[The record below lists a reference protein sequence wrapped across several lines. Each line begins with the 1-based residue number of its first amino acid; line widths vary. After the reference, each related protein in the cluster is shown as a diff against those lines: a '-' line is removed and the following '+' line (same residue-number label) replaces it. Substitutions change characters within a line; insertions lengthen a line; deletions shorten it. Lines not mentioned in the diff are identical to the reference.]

1 MKSTTERRQTLL
13 DILCQRR
20 QETVGNLAY
29 ELCVS
34 RNTIIND
41 ILILSMTYPIYT
53 QQGRG
58 GGVFIVDGFKLG
70 MKYLTDKQL
79 ALLNKVALL
88 LTEEDDTIT
97 IQSII
102 VTFKNPISSTS
113 ENTSNAKRILSK
125 IKSGE
130 HQNDVN
136 EKYEVNNVGGQVR
149 KWK

>member
-1 MKSTTERRQTLL
+1 
-13 DILCQRR
+13 
-20 QETVGNLAY
+20 
-29 ELCVS
+29 
-34 RNTIIND
+34 
-41 ILILSMTYPIYT
+41 MTYPIYT
-53 QQGRG
+53 QHGRG

>member
-70 MKYLTDKQL
+70 MKYLTDKQR

-88 LTEEDDTIT
+88 LTEEDDNIT